1 MTFLPLLLVLLLA
14 FVVPLALSR
23 LRWFPVVVGEILAG
37 ILIGRS
43 GLRLIREDFTLDFLA
58 EIGLALLMFLAGLE
72 VDFSF
77 FFRSAQRRS
86 RRLKILGI
94 AGGSFLLTLGMAV
107 TLAFELSK
115 RGLAGN
121 PWMISLILSTT
132 SLGIVL
138 PVLKERGLCPGAF
151 GQTLIVAALMADF
164 FTMFLITVYVAV
176 KSHGLSFNILL
187 IGVLFVAAL
196 LVYRVGQGR
205 LRRRPLERILTGLSS
220 ATSQLRVQGA
230 MALMMAFVVLS
241 HFLGTEMILGAFLAG
256 ALVSL
261 LSRPEDEPVRLN
273 LDAIGFGFF
282 IPIFFIAVGI
292 RFDLPALLQ
301 NRDVWV
307 LTPLLLGSAYVIKLL
322 PSLLFRFS
330 FPWKETFGA
339 GFLLSSRL
347 SLIIAAAGIGLKLG
361 VIGEAANAA
370 FILIAAFTSTV
381 SPLLFNVI
389 LPLRKEPREHF
400 IMISD
405 ANDIGLQVARELE
418 THGERVRFLEGFQ
431 DPSLNSPSAG
441 PSRTSRLASVP
452 PDAVRCLLILGG
464 DDSRNLEVATGAI
477 EQGIEHVIAWVNDP
491 AWLTRF
497 KSLGVQIFSPGMYRA
512 NLLAIMA
519 SNPDLFHL
527 FVSSREDHQI
537 REIYLANPRLTGIKL
552 QDLRLGGD
560 ILILAIRR
568 GNELLIPHGDT
579 RLESNDRLTVLGSL
593 DSLARL
599 EERLGEVLD

>member
-37 ILIGRS
+37 ILIGQS
-43 GLRLIREDFTLDFLA
+43 GLRLIHEDFTLDFLA

-72 VDFSF
+72 VDFSV

-94 AGGSFLLTLGMAV
+94 AGGAFLLTLGMAV
-107 TLAFELSK
+107 TLSFELSE

-138 PVLKERGLCPGAF
+138 PVLKERGLSPSPF

-196 LVYRVGQGR
+196 LVHRVGQGR

-282 IPIFFIAVGI
+282 IPIFFITVGI
-292 RFDLPALLQ
+292 RFNFPALLQ
-301 NRDVWV
+301 NRDAWV
-307 LTPLLLGSAYVIKLL
+307 LTPLLLGSAYVIKIL
-322 PSLLFRFS
+322 PSLLFKFS
-330 FPWKETFGA
+330 FSWKETFGA

-389 LPLRKEPREHF
+389 LPVRKEPRERF

-418 THGERVRFLEGFQ
+418 THGEKVRFLEE
-431 DPSLNSPSAG
+431 SPVRSPVPPPAW
-441 PSRTSRLASVP
+441 PSRTSGWEAVP

-464 DDSRNLEVATGAI
+464 DDGRNLAVAAGAVGR
-477 EQGIEHVIAWVNDP
+477 GIEHVIAWVNDP
-491 AWLTRF
+491 AWLPRF

-519 SNPDLFHL
+519 GNPDLFHL

-537 REIYLANPRLTGIKL
+537 REIYLANPRLTGTKL
-552 QDLRLGGD
+552 KDLRLGGD
-560 ILILAIRR
+560 ILVLAIRR

-579 RLESNDRLTVLGSL
+579 RLESNDRLTVLGGL

-599 EERLGEVLD
+599 EESLGEVLA